1 MLTASSL
8 LLGWALAA
16 QVPAPSSSSPASGW
30 VDGPEAPV
38 STAPIPPAVAPRDG
52 DDSAPTETL
61 VVPPVPPEDRRVA
74 AADGLPGPLPD
85 LRFSSVLD
93 RRTMSQSAVLDLDS
107 FLAAHPMPGLVWLSS
122 SSGAARPV
130 ARGHGPGHVAIVID
144 DVPLVD
150 GFGTAV
156 APTEVLSL
164 VGASSFTFQHGPR
177 AFSPSSSSLGGVLQ
191 LDTGGALAALGETM
205 RTDGMVAVG
214 VGGADVESGATG
226 LVRSGWRTLRVQA
239 HGTVLHRQDQRPGR
253 FESGIPPQA
262 SSTDILPG
270 TGGAGGTAGARVDV
284 QPFSDARLFVS
295 WLGGRSVDVP
305 DPAACSAVDDLGR
318 AVDCVRATE
327 RGADVAIVGLDVA
340 RVADGLTVVPR
351 LRVHLQRALTFDERS
366 GRAIASVDTAR
377 DEVIRGG
384 VSVGATL
391 RTTTP
396 LAWDLTPSLDVAV
409 DGIADRATSLFA
421 SRSIRLRDAAPPGD
435 GVPDDSR
442 ARAIDGAVA
451 RQGIVRARARLTG
464 DLVSAELGS
473 RLHLLQVQAPAVA
486 VDAGR
491 AVAVDALGFSPSV
504 DATVRVRL
512 TSGLAVYVAAGS
524 VEAGDD
530 VAALVAGRG
539 HAAAPVIVAAPGA
552 TRGSERFAELGL
564 AGRSAGVDVDVVV
577 FGALRPGDVTLVP
590 VAGSDAVTPRA
601 GDDEGAAGLEGRLT
615 LRPSLDGLQVQ
626 ATLAGVVVDS
636 DVFTADQ
643 DARAGV
649 IQPQGSLQVGYAPTS
664 WPVGVYGRVW
674 GAFPQSRL
682 SPAELED
689 PLLCPERPTDALV
702 PQDSPC
708 GGAPGFAMADVGAF
722 VRLGQIRADII
733 GENAFDMQG
742 TWRGAALGTGGAAV
756 RLRLSLLF

>member
-8 LLGWALAA
+8 LLGCALAA
-16 QVPAPSSSSPASGW
+16 QASSSASGW
-30 VDGPEAPV
+30 VDGPEAPA

-52 DDSAPTETL
+52 EGGHAPPTETL
-61 VVPPVPPEDRRVA
+61 VVPPVPPEDRRVLA
-74 AADGLPGPLPD
+74 DDGLPGPLPD
-85 LRFSSVLD
+85 LRLTSTID
-93 RRTMSQSAVLDLDS
+93 RRTMSQSPMLDLDS
-107 FLAAHPMPGLVWLSS
+107 FLSAHPMPGLVWLSS

-130 ARGHGPGHVAIVID
+130 ARGHVPGHVAIVID

-191 LDTGGALAALGETM
+191 IDTGGALAGLGETM
-205 RTDGMVAVG
+205 RTDGMVAAG

-239 HGTVLHRQDQRPGR
+239 HGTVLHREDQRPGR
-253 FESGIPPQA
+253 LELGVPPQA
-262 SSTDILPG
+262 SSTNLIPG
-270 TGGAGGTAGARVDV
+270 SGGAGGTVGARVDV

-295 WLGGRSVDVP
+295 WLAGRAVDVP
-305 DPAACSAVDDLGR
+305 DPTGGAAVDELGR

-351 LRVHLQRALTFDERS
+351 LRVHMQRALSFDERS
-366 GRAIASVDTAR
+366 GRAIASIDTAR
-377 DEVIRGG
+377 DEVLRGG

-391 RTTTP
+391 RTTTT

-409 DGIADRATSLFA
+409 DGIADRATSFFA

-442 ARAIDGAVA
+442 ARAVDGAVA

-486 VDAGR
+486 VDPGR
-491 AVAVDALGFSPSV
+491 AIAVDVVGFSPSV
-504 DATVRVRL
+504 DATLRVRL
-512 TSGLAVYVAAGS
+512 TGAVAMFVAAGS

-539 HAAAPVIVAAPGA
+539 HGAAVVVAAPAGT
-552 TRGSERFAELGL
+552 TRGSERFAEVGL
-564 AGRSAGVDVDVVV
+564 STRSAGVDVDVVV
-577 FGALRPGDVTLVP
+577 FGALRPGDVALVP
-590 VAGSDAVTPRA
+590 VEGAVAVTPRA
-601 GDDEGAAGLEGRLT
+601 GTDEGAAGLEGRLV
-615 LRPSLDGLQVQ
+615 LHPSLDGLSVQ

-636 DVFTADQ
+636 DVFTADE

-682 SPAELED
+682 SAAELED
-689 PLLCPERPTDALV
+689 PVLCPERPTDALV

-722 VRLGQIRADII
+722 VRLGQIRADVS

-756 RLRLSLLF
+756 RLRLALLF